1 MDAAL
6 PCVSLVRCATC
17 GHLDTAT
24 RAVCS
29 RCLGEVLRPEQVPG
43 TGRLASF
50 TTIRR
55 APAAFRDQAPYD
67 VVLVDLDAGP
77 RVTGRLAH
85 DSAPPTLGAQ
95 VRLLSHEGTGLVF
108 SVATDAS

>member
-1 MDAAL
+1 MDADLA
-6 PCVSLVRCATC
+6 CVSLVRCIAC

-24 RAVCS
+24 RAVCP
-29 RCLGEVLRPEQVPG
+29 RCLGDVLRPEQVPG

-85 DSAPPTLGAQ
+85 DSALPSLDARVQ
-95 VRLLSHEGTGLVF
+95 RLAHEGPGLVF
-108 SVATDAS
+108 RLLPDAC